1 MLVTWS
7 ISHVVYQSCGLSVTW
22 SISHVIYQSCKAHQT
37 RRSGRNSRPI
47 SAEVTLPR
55 LQSEIK
61 VTLFLFASH
70 SFLANSLRFMV
81 KLIDKA
87 IVINGKIHK
96 NKRKRFY
103 SSNKEGL
110 ICWYKC
116 ITANFCKFVLTK
128 FQVKITSQ
136 ILKYTN
142 RHFLYQIGRWIV
154 LYSNYFHKTWV
165 ICSFLKAKQSTCLS
179 FKHDD
184 QTFRCHWQI
193 SRQIWIKSKI
203 NKYKINNNNKTNTG
217 TKHEFNV
224 KYEGY
229 KQDISKDALQMPQTI
244 KNVKKTHIFAKT
256 CLYDTVGSLPVM
268 PSLLPYGLWGRSQ
281 VSLFLASVVSP
292 GHVIYQSCG
301 LSVMWSISNV
311 VC

>member
-61 VTLFLFASH
+61 VALFLFASH

-136 ILKYTN
+136 ILNIQTD
-142 RHFLYQIGRWIV
+142 
-154 LYSNYFHKTWV
+154 T
-165 ICSFLKAKQSTCLS
+165 SF
-179 FKHDD
+179 
-184 QTFRCHWQI
+184 
-193 SRQIWIKSKI
+193 
-203 NKYKINNNNKTNTG
+203 
-217 TKHEFNV
+217 TKLAVELC
-224 KYEGY
+224 Y
-229 KQDISKDALQMPQTI
+229 ILI
-244 KNVKKTHIFAKT
+244 IFTK
-256 CLYDTVGSLPVM
+256 LE
-268 PSLLPYGLWGRSQ
+268 
-281 VSLFLASVVSP
+281 LFVAF
-292 GHVIYQSCG
+292 
-301 LSVMWSISNV
+301 
-311 VC
+311 